1 MTAELGHS
9 ALIVALCLAVIQAI
23 VPMVGSFAGYRSW
36 MRLGHSLALG
46 QFVILAHVIC
56 LPGQRLSAR

>member
-1 MTAELGHS
+1 MTAELGHG

-46 QFVILAHVIC
+46 QFVFSHLIC
-56 LPGQRLSAR
+56 LPSNRLSAR